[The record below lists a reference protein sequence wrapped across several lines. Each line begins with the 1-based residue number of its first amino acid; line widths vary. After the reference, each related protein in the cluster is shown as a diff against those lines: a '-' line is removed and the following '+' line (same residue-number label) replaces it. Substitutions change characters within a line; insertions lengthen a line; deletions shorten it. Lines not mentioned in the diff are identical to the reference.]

1 MQRPGR
7 IIWTPDLTVA
17 KAIRT
22 AGGFTLHAK
31 ATAVH
36 LARENGAY
44 MIGVKRAQKNPQKPR
59 HLPGDSL
66 PAFGSRF

>member
-1 MQRPGR
+1 VPEAYVWLGCEVQRPGR

-31 ATAVH
+31 ETTVH
-36 LARENGAY
+36 LARKNGAY
-44 MIGVKRAQKNPQKPR
+44 MIA
-59 HLPGDSL
+59 
-66 PAFGSRF
+66 